1 MFVLIWKSQLF
12 KEILLILSYSKDA
25 ALLIKQL
32 MGPNFF
38 ATRGITWF
46 NCLKLERSAFIM
58 LVFTLN
64 FSSISK
70 KM

>member
-1 MFVLIWKSQLF
+1 MQIPTF

-38 ATRGITWF
+38 ATSGI
-46 NCLKLERSAFIM
+46 I
-58 LVFTLN
+58 
-64 FSSISK
+64 
-70 KM
+70 